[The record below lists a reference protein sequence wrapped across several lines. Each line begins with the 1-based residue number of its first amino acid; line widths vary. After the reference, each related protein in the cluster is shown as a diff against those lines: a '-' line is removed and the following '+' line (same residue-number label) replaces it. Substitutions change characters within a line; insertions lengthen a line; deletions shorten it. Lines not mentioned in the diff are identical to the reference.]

1 MMEILIVTGGI
12 GSGKSEVCR
21 ILAGNGINAQYNADS
36 KVKQLYSSVTGLVPA
51 IEEKL
56 GCTLRDEQGNFV
68 PQLLAARIF
77 SDREALEAVESL
89 VFPELLADFRNF
101 AEKAGES
108 IVVFESA
115 TILDKPFFDGF
126 GDKVILVD
134 APMQIRLERA
144 CARDASDRERIL
156 ARMANQKAVNAISE
170 GNSDQRIDAVVKNDG
185 TIDDLERNVDEI
197 MTGLFGDWKRDIV

>member
-1 MMEILIVTGGI
+1 MEILIVTGGI

-21 ILAGNGINAQYNADS
+21 ILARNGLEAQYNADS
-36 KVKQLYSSVTGLVPA
+36 KVKQLYSSAAGLVPS

-56 GCTLRDEQGNFV
+56 GCELRDDKGNFV
-68 PQLLAARIF
+68 PHLLAARIF

-89 VFPELLADFRNF
+89 VFPELLSDFRNF
-101 AEKAGES
+101 AEKAGER

-134 APMQIRLERA
+134 APMQVRLERA
-144 CARDASDRERIL
+144 CARDGSDRERIL

-170 GNSDQRIDAVVKNDG
+170 GNPDPRIDAVVKNDG
-185 TIDDLERNVDEI
+185 TIDDLEPNVDEI